1 MGRAAVLLR
10 EMAGVAAL
18 TGWMAGIRGRAAA
31 LVADS
36 GFADRVRE
44 LLKMAPAVHADETR
58 PGPRAGC
65 GTCTWPAPRT

>member
-1 MGRAAVLLR
+1 VGRAAVLLR
-10 EMAGVAAL
+10 EMAGVAAS

-44 LLKMAPAVHADETR
+44 LLKMAPAVHADETPAR
-58 PGPRAGC
+58 AAAGC